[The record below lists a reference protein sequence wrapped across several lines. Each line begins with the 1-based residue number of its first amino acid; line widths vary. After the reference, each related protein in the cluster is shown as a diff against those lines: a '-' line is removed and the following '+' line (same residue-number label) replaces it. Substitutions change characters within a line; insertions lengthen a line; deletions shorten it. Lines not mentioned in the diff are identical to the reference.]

1 MATRVTAPMAVRD
14 VHKPASVTKIHNDTQ
29 RFAHTQRELSQ
40 AQRARV
46 VAVYL
51 INYEF
56 SEYFLHCA
64 GCLSRRSQLCKKCT
78 VCLLCGKAGIANFN
92 NNKKRNYTG
101 IYLFFFSDTNRLLGF
116 R

>member
-1 MATRVTAPMAVRD
+1 MATRVTVPKAVKD
-14 VHKPASVTKIHNDTQ
+14 VQKPASVTKIHIDTQ

-56 SEYFLHCA
+56 SEYFCIVQGVCRGEANCA
-64 GCLSRRSQLCKKCT
+64 KNVLCAYYVEKQA
-78 VCLLCGKAGIANFN
+78 LLTSTTT
-92 NNKKRNYTG
+92 KKRNYTG